1 MHPVRSMQI
10 HSSVIENFIQG
21 RKGSKGTCVKERMTS
36 FTPNPLADIAGKE
49 AESLPSPIAGDRR

>member
-1 MHPVRSMQI
+1 MQI